1 MSHNPPG
8 GYYEKVGSDHETEN
22 ETQPLNS
29 GSSNAVTKAT
39 AVQHQLKVLAACTTY
54 ALVGPTL
61 VLVNARILNE
71 LHFPFPLFL
80 SALGQVV
87 TSFYCAGVIHLQ
99 PRVER
104 LWRRWTKPRAA
115 TAPKLGIE
123 PVPITSPKASG
134 GGEAAEGGIGS
145 ITFQF
150 WLWNMIPIGA
160 AQGLTFAMT
169 NAAYMYLT
177 ITLTQMLASFTPT
190 VTLVLLYVTGV
201 EIPTTRATVCVC
213 LIGLGCAIASYGE
226 GQLSL
231 IGMAFRSVGIVAEAT
246 RLVLLQ
252 RLLKNFKL
260 GVLESQCA
268 DCV

>member
-80 SALGQVV
+80 SSLGQVV

-123 PVPITSPKASG
+123 PVPIPSPKASG
-134 GGEAAEGGIGS
+134 GGEAADGGGGGGVTGGEGGATGSSIG
-145 ITFQF
+145 
-150 WLWNMIPIGA
+150 G
-160 AQGLTFAMT
+160 G
-169 NAAYMYLT
+169 
-177 ITLTQMLASFTPT
+177 
-190 VTLVLLYVTGV
+190 
-201 EIPTTRATVCVC
+201 
-213 LIGLGCAIASYGE
+213 
-226 GQLSL
+226 
-231 IGMAFRSVGIVAEAT
+231 
-246 RLVLLQ
+246 
-252 RLLKNFKL
+252 
-260 GVLESQCA
+260 
-268 DCV
+268 